1 METVFSL
8 AHERLD
14 REAVV
19 FDFLVGPDRAGWWR
33 HDFDPAGG
41 YCGVARCQVSEI
53 RAELADASP
62 AAFVIELRSAA
73 AALEAAACGLLDVA
87 ESSAEAGDL
96 DAADRLAA
104 RAGQVERE
112 RLRALD
118 EVMLECD
125 AAWNRALQRVE
136 RARGDDPEAL
146 PNALRTVEL
155 LWTARQAVRRML
167 RTRRR

>member
-1 METVFSL
+1 METVYSL

-19 FDFLVGPDRAGWWR
+19 FDFLVSRDRAGWWR
-33 HDFDPAGG
+33 HDFDPHGG

-53 RAELADASP
+53 RDELAEASP

-73 AALEAAACGLLDVA
+73 AALEGTVSGLLDVA
-87 ESSAEAGDL
+87 ESSARAGDL
-96 DAADRLAA
+96 DDADRLSA

-118 EVMLECD
+118 EVMRECD
-125 AAWNRALQRVE
+125 AAWTTALEHVE
-136 RARGDDPEAL
+136 HARGDDPEAL
-146 PNALRTVEL
+146 PGAIRTVEL

-167 RTRRR
+167 RPRRR